1 MTPILYILDGKNILL
16 SESELPAEAVIQ
28 RLKAGDWRFPFHFER
43 PDYCELEGVLVIYG
57 KKRKRLCTALSSQQS
72 RIMERLSRGESV
84 GQIAAAMK
92 LSEYTIHY
100 HIENAKR
107 LYQVATRNE
116 LIARYSRDLTMF

>member
-16 SESELPAEAVIQ
+16 SESEIPAEVIIQ
-28 RLKAGDWRFPFHFER
+28 RLRAGDWRFPFHYER

-57 KKRKRLCTALSSQQS
+57 RKGQRLCSALNDQQS
-72 RIMERLSRGESV
+72 RILERLSRGESV

-92 LSEYTIHY
+92 LSEYTVHY
-100 HIENAKR
+100 HIDNAKS

-116 LIARYSRDLTMF
+116 LIARYSRDMTMF